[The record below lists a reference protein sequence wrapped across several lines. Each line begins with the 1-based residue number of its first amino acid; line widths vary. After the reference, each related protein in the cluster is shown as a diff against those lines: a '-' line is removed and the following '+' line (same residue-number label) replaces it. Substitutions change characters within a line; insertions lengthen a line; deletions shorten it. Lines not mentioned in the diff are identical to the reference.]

1 MINNINS
8 NSYSNLSKAVLT
20 NRNNQA
26 KTIQDKSAI
35 KIDLEAVS
43 KEQFA
48 KLNKSQK
55 EEVANLLKRIQG
67 EIAKAEIIAVK
78 IVKGETLNFEEKKFI
93 KEKYPDLKQVA
104 EESAKEVKELK
115 HEIKNLKSEEQ
126 KQQVISKAINNI
138 KLMNKKGILSEVQT
152 RIKMSGIE
160 EVEKFI
166 KNIQKELKKAE
177 MIAVKIVK
185 GEILNSDEKNFIK
198 EKYPDLKQVA
208 KESEKEVKELKH
220 EIKNLKSEEQKQQV
234 ISKAINNIKLMNK
247 KGILSEAQTRIK
259 MSGIEEVEK
268 FMKNIRKE
276 LKKSEIIAIKMIK
289 SEKLTP
295 KEKNLINEKYP
306 ELRHEVEKY
315 INKSNSLKEQ
325 LKLCKNEEERQQI
338 VSKEIKNIE
347 NMSSKGIISE
357 SELKINMA
365 AIEEAAIFI
374 KDSKLEINKEEREND
389 EGKLLKFIIN
399 PYFYVGT
406 VSDNLSSIFI
416 IIAIITII
424 YLFL

>member
-115 HEIKNLKSEEQ
+115 HEIKNLKSEDQ

-152 RIKMSGIE
+152 KIKMSGIE

-166 KNIQKELKKAE
+166 KNIQKELKKSE

-185 GEILNSDEKNFIK
+185 GERLNSEEKKFIK

-220 EIKNLKSEEQKQQV
+220 EIKNLKSEEQKQQA

-289 SEKLTP
+289 SEKLTIE
-295 KEKNLINEKYP
+295 EKNFINEKYP

-315 INKSNSLKEQ
+315 IKKSNSLKEQ

-365 AIEEAAIFI
+365 AIEEAVIFI

-389 EGKLLKFIIN
+389 KGKLLKFIIN

>member
-1 MINNINS
+1 
-8 NSYSNLSKAVLT
+8 
-20 NRNNQA
+20 
-26 KTIQDKSAI
+26 
-35 KIDLEAVS
+35 
-43 KEQFA
+43 
-48 KLNKSQK
+48 
-55 EEVANLLKRIQG
+55 
-67 EIAKAEIIAVK
+67 
-78 IVKGETLNFEEKKFI
+78 
-93 KEKYPDLKQVA
+93 
-104 EESAKEVKELK
+104 
-115 HEIKNLKSEEQ
+115 
-126 KQQVISKAINNI
+126 
-138 KLMNKKGILSEVQT
+138 
-152 RIKMSGIE
+152 MSGIE

-166 KNIQKELKKAE
+166 KNIQKELKKSE

-185 GEILNSDEKNFIK
+185 GERLNSEEKKFIK
-198 EKYPDLKQVA
+198 EKYPDLRQVA

-220 EIKNLKSEEQKQQV
+220 EIKNLKSEEQKQQA

-268 FMKNIRKE
+268 FIKNIQKE

-289 SEKLTP
+289 SEKLTIE
-295 KEKNLINEKYP
+295 EKNLINEKYP

-315 INKSNSLKEQ
+315 IKKSNSLKEQ

-365 AIEEAAIFI
+365 AIEEAVIFI

-389 EGKLLKFIIN
+389 KGKLLKFIIN

>member
-115 HEIKNLKSEEQ
+115 HEIKNLKSEDQ

-152 RIKMSGIE
+152 KIKMSGIE

-166 KNIQKELKKAE
+166 KNIQKELKKSE

-185 GEILNSDEKNFIK
+185 GERLNSEEKKFIK
-198 EKYPDLKQVA
+198 EKYPDLRQVA

-220 EIKNLKSEEQKQQV
+220 EIKNLKSEEQKQQA

-268 FMKNIRKE
+268 FIKNIQKE

-289 SEKLTP
+289 SEKLTIE
-295 KEKNLINEKYP
+295 EKNLINEKYP

-315 INKSNSLKEQ
+315 IKKSNSLKEQ

-365 AIEEAAIFI
+365 AIEEAVIFI

-389 EGKLLKFIIN
+389 KGKLLKFIIN

>member
-115 HEIKNLKSEEQ
+115 HEIKNLKSEDQ

-152 RIKMSGIE
+152 KIKMSGIE

-166 KNIQKELKKAE
+166 KNIQKELKKSE

-185 GEILNSDEKNFIK
+185 GERLNSEEKKFIK

-220 EIKNLKSEEQKQQV
+220 EIKNLKSEEQKQQA

-268 FMKNIRKE
+268 FIKNIQKE

-289 SEKLTP
+289 SEKLTIE
-295 KEKNLINEKYP
+295 EKNLINEKYP

-315 INKSNSLKEQ
+315 IKKSNSLKEQ

-365 AIEEAAIFI
+365 AIEEAVIFI

-389 EGKLLKFIIN
+389 KGKLLKFIIN

>member
-115 HEIKNLKSEEQ
+115 HEIKNLKSEDQ

-152 RIKMSGIE
+152 KIKMSGIE

-166 KNIQKELKKAE
+166 KNIQKELKKSE

-185 GEILNSDEKNFIK
+185 GERLNSEEKKFIK

-220 EIKNLKSEEQKQQV
+220 EIKNLKSEEQKQQA

-247 KGILSEAQTRIK
+247 KRNT
-259 MSGIEEVEK
+259 
-268 FMKNIRKE
+268 F
-276 LKKSEIIAIKMIK
+276 
-289 SEKLTP
+289 
-295 KEKNLINEKYP
+295 
-306 ELRHEVEKY
+306 
-315 INKSNSLKEQ
+315 
-325 LKLCKNEEERQQI
+325 
-338 VSKEIKNIE
+338 
-347 NMSSKGIISE
+347 
-357 SELKINMA
+357 
-365 AIEEAAIFI
+365 
-374 KDSKLEINKEEREND
+374 
-389 EGKLLKFIIN
+389 
-399 PYFYVGT
+399 
-406 VSDNLSSIFI
+406 
-416 IIAIITII
+416 
-424 YLFL
+424 

>member
-347 NMSSKGIISE
+347 NMSSKCIISE

>member
-55 EEVANLLKRIQG
+55 EELANLLKRIQG

-115 HEIKNLKSEEQ
+115 HEIKNLKSE
-126 KQQVISKAINNI
+126 
-138 KLMNKKGILSEVQT
+138 
-152 RIKMSGIE
+152 
-160 EVEKFI
+160 
-166 KNIQKELKKAE
+166 
-177 MIAVKIVK
+177 
-185 GEILNSDEKNFIK
+185 D
-198 EKYPDLKQVA
+198 
-208 KESEKEVKELKH
+208 
-220 EIKNLKSEEQKQQV
+220 QKQQV

-268 FMKNIRKE
+268 FIKNIQKELKKSEMIAVKIVKGERLNSEEKKFIKEKYPDLKQVAKESEKEVKELKHEIKNLKSEEQKQQAISKAINNIKLMNKKGILSEAQTRIKMSGIEEVEKFIKNIQKE

-289 SEKLTP
+289 SEKLTIE
-295 KEKNLINEKYP
+295 EKNFINEKYP

-315 INKSNSLKEQ
+315 IKKSNSLKEQ

-365 AIEEAAIFI
+365 AIEEAVIFI

-389 EGKLLKFIIN
+389 KGKLLKFIIN

>member
-26 KTIQDKSAI
+26 KTMQDKLAI
-35 KIDLEAVS
+35 KIDLEVVS
-43 KEQFA
+43 KEQLA

-67 EIAKAEIIAVK
+67 EISKSEIIAVK
-78 IVKGETLNFEEKKFI
+78 IIKGETLNSEEKKFI

-115 HEIKNLKSEEQ
+115 HEIKNLKSEDQ

-152 RIKMSGIE
+152 KIKMSGIE

-166 KNIQKELKKAE
+166 KNIQKELKK
-177 MIAVKIVK
+177 
-185 GEILNSDEKNFIK
+185 
-198 EKYPDLKQVA
+198 
-208 KESEKEVKELKH
+208 
-220 EIKNLKSEEQKQQV
+220 
-234 ISKAINNIKLMNK
+234 
-247 KGILSEAQTRIK
+247 
-259 MSGIEEVEK
+259 
-268 FMKNIRKE
+268 
-276 LKKSEIIAIKMIK
+276 SEIIAIKMIK
-289 SEKLTP
+289 SEKLTRE
-295 KEKNLINEKYP
+295 EKNLINEKYP
-306 ELRHEVEKY
+306 ELRYKVEKY
-315 INKSNSLKEQ
+315 IKKSNSLKEQ
-325 LKLCKNEEERQQI
+325 LKLCKNEEERQQV

-347 NMSSKGIISE
+347 NMSSKDIISE

-365 AIEEAAIFI
+365 AIEEAVIFI

-389 EGKLLKFIIN
+389 KGKLLKFIIN
-399 PYFYVGT
+399 PYFYVDT

-416 IIAIITII
+416 IILIITII

>member
-78 IVKGETLNFEEKKFI
+78 IVKGEILNSDEKNFI

-115 HEIKNLKSEEQ
+115 HEIKNLKSKEQ

-347 NMSSKGIISE
+347 NMSSKCIISE

>member
-26 KTIQDKSAI
+26 KRIQDKSAI

-152 RIKMSGIE
+152 KIKMSGIE

-166 KNIQKELKKAE
+166 KNIQTELKKAE

-198 EKYPDLKQVA
+198 EKYPDLKQLA

-220 EIKNLKSEEQKQQV
+220 EIKNLKSEEQKQQA

-268 FMKNIRKE
+268 FIKNIQKE

-365 AIEEAAIFI
+365 AIEEAVIFI

>member
-115 HEIKNLKSEEQ
+115 HEIKNLKSEDQ

-152 RIKMSGIE
+152 KIKMSGIE

-166 KNIQKELKKAE
+166 KNIQKELKKSE

-185 GEILNSDEKNFIK
+185 GERLNSEEKKFIK

-220 EIKNLKSEEQKQQV
+220 EIKNLKSEEQKQQA

-268 FMKNIRKE
+268 FIKNIQKE

-289 SEKLTP
+289 SEKLTIE
-295 KEKNLINEKYP
+295 EKNFINEKYP

-315 INKSNSLKEQ
+315 IKKSNSLKEQ

-365 AIEEAAIFI
+365 AIEEAVIFI

-389 EGKLLKFIIN
+389 KGKLLKFIIN

>member
-26 KTIQDKSAI
+26 KTMQDKSAI
-35 KIDLEAVS
+35 KIDLEVVS
-43 KEQFA
+43 KEQLA

-67 EIAKAEIIAVK
+67 EISKAEIIAVK
-78 IVKGETLNFEEKKFI
+78 IIKGETLNSEEKKFI

-152 RIKMSGIE
+152 RIKMSG
-160 EVEKFI
+160 V
-166 KNIQKELKKAE
+166 
-177 MIAVKIVK
+177 
-185 GEILNSDEKNFIK
+185 
-198 EKYPDLKQVA
+198 
-208 KESEKEVKELKH
+208 
-220 EIKNLKSEEQKQQV
+220 
-234 ISKAINNIKLMNK
+234 
-247 KGILSEAQTRIK
+247 
-259 MSGIEEVEK
+259 EEVEK
-268 FMKNIRKE
+268 FMKNIQKE

-289 SEKLTP
+289 SEKLTRE
-295 KEKNLINEKYP
+295 EKNLINEKYP
-306 ELRHEVEKY
+306 ELRYKVEKY
-315 INKSNSLKEQ
+315 IKKSNSLKEQ

-347 NMSSKGIISE
+347 NMSSKDIISE

-365 AIEEAAIFI
+365 AIEEAVIFI
-374 KDSKLEINKEEREND
+374 KDIKLEINKEEREND
-389 EGKLLKFIIN
+389 KGKLLKFIIN
-399 PYFYVGT
+399 PYFYVDT

-416 IIAIITII
+416 IILIITII